1 MIPSY
6 LPIHRFSSS
15 LQNALVLSWTLSSI
29 SKHLLDIIFFFFL
42 ISHCYLKYGLSKI
55 ELNIF
60 CKFDSLYNL
69 REIIK
74 EIPVIYLFRSGTTNS
89 SRPLPQP
96 KDHTYI
102 QFFTWNSR
110 LITSPSR
117 GQSKD
122 STLKTRMA
130 LTEKIKSKA
139 HWATFHVWV
148 LLDY

>member
-1 MIPSY
+1 MMLQLSKHTFLYQEIEKYIINRDHPSILQEKGMIPSY

-29 SKHLLDIIFFFFL
+29 SKHLLDIIFFFL

-102 QFFTWNSR
+102 QFFT
-110 LITSPSR
+110 
-117 GQSKD
+117 
-122 STLKTRMA
+122 
-130 LTEKIKSKA
+130 
-139 HWATFHVWV
+139 
-148 LLDY
+148 